1 MDAFSKA
8 FILTGDS
15 MNKLTQVLTVITVA
29 SSVLTS
35 SANADSDEDSMNKLT
50 QVLTVITVASSV
62 LTSSANADSDEYV
75 YKQNFMPRETVE
87 IDLAKTAMFV
97 TDPQRRR

>member
-1 MDAFSKA
+1 MGAFSKA
-8 FILTGDS
+8 FILIG
-15 MNKLTQVLTVITVA
+15 
-29 SSVLTS
+29 
-35 SANADSDEDSMNKLT
+35 DSMNKLT

-97 TDPQRRR
+97 TDPQNDFLSEKSPAWGGFSPKK